1 MSEAEI
7 TAADRVPQEGDPP
20 WPFDERGVL
29 AAPAGEAIHPEAAPF
44 VLGEAPAAPLMR
56 PPIFASRSSEG
67 GVLAAAASLAA
78 HVLVIGV
85 LLYHAPWDNKGSL
98 QDEDEISVEIVDSL
112 PQTAPSP
119 EPSAEQAQPTASEA
133 KTSDTALAP
142 VPPPNEMTPPV
153 PEVEANAPPADAPP
167 PPIETQAPP
176 PVLSAPA
183 LESEAQLPPP
193 PPEPAVRRAEPTKA
207 APPAVDLAQ
216 HERTERLERERRGE
230 AERAAHERAAR
241 AAEAAKRLEAQR
253 QETQRQAAQHQ
264 EAERQ
269 AQAKAAEA
277 AAANAVASAYRGS
290 VLSHLASFKRYPP
303 AARARGVQGN
313 PAVSFSIDASG
324 RVISVSL
331 TRASGDPD
339 IDAEIVAMVHRA
351 SPFPAPPPG
360 APHVFSAGVN
370 FRLQ

>member
-1 MSEAEI
+1 MSAYWGPHSPRECDQAPLRSKVKRAASDMSEAEI

-153 PEVEANAPPADAPP
+153 PEVEANAPPA
-167 PPIETQAPP
+167 
-176 PVLSAPA
+176 
-183 LESEAQLPPP
+183 
-193 PPEPAVRRAEPTKA
+193 
-207 APPAVDLAQ
+207 VDLAQ
-216 HERTERLERERRGE
+216 HDRTERLERERRGE